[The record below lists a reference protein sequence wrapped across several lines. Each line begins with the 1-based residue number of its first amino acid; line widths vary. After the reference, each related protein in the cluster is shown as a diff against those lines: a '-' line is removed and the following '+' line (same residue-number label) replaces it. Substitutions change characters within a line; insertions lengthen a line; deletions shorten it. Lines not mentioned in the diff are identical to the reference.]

1 MEEQNNNPTK
11 PLTKIEKERMWVSLP
26 FGFLIFIFINSFKY
40 KVNDF
45 FGIIENPEEG
55 FFDKFQHFDFTRI
68 TIDLLSFVVTMVG
81 VMTSYFIAETLLIL
95 FTVNPTYRKYGGF
108 VMFLIFGLSASQLW
122 FTLNH
127 GGDDIFSWKGF
138 SSPYHLEF
146 VCLLCLSMMFGSARL
161 FFSGVSE
168 NRNNS

>member
-1 MEEQNNNPTK
+1 
-11 PLTKIEKERMWVSLP
+11 
-26 FGFLIFIFINSFKY
+26 
-40 KVNDF
+40 
-45 FGIIENPEEG
+45 
-55 FFDKFQHFDFTRI
+55 
-68 TIDLLSFVVTMVG
+68 MVG

-138 SSPYHLEF
+138 SSPYRLEF

-161 FFSGVSE
+161 FFSVTG
-168 NRNNS
+168 NSSNS

>member
-1 MEEQNNNPTK
+1 MEEQNNDPIVSQNK
-11 PLTKIEKERMWVSLP
+11 GANERMWVSLP
-26 FGFLIFIFINSFKY
+26 AGVLTLIFINSLSS
-40 KVNDF
+40 KVYDF
-45 FGIIENPEEG
+45 FGIPLNPNEG
-55 FFDKFQHFDFTRI
+55 FFDKFQNFDIEKIFVS
-68 TIDLLSFVVTMVG
+68 LLIMIMPIVG
-81 VMTSYFIAETLLIL
+81 VMVSYFIVETLLIL
-95 FTVNPTYRKYGGF
+95 FTDSPTYRKYGGF

-138 SSPYHLEF
+138 SSSYRLES
-146 VCLLCLSMMFGSARL
+146 VCLLCLSIMFGSARL